1 MRYQSIS
8 RIPLQIMIIPLVE
21 KCKDRPNFH
30 STILI
35 AEITMM
41 ELLAPMENLADKL
54 ARLKGT
60 AIPSKS
66 LKFPFFYWLLPPP
79 RPRAL
84 LQSNFTTEQKKMHK
98 RGKSL
103 EKFSKVISIVFWK
116 NAERLNIFNKIGKNG
131 NQFLSIHRLHPFGQ
145 ISDLFERQFPVERL

>member
-1 MRYQSIS
+1 MQQANMRYQSIL
-8 RIPLQIMIIPLVE
+8 RIPLQIMIILLVE

-66 LKFPFFYWLLPPP
+66 LEFPFFYWLLPLPH
-79 RPRAL
+79 PRAATAV
-84 LQSNFTTEQKKMHK
+84 QFHHRAEENAQK
-98 RGKSL
+98 G
-103 EKFSKVISIVFWK
+103 EKFGKVFQSDFYCFLEEREA
-116 NAERLNIFNKIGKNG
+116 AEHFQQN
-131 NQFLSIHRLHPFGQ
+131 
-145 ISDLFERQFPVERL
+145 